1 MNMNGESTWY
11 SILKILGKDSISEVE
26 ITAPD
31 GIWIVQRG
39 KRFRV
44 KLPGWDD
51 SQGKGEKNFLA
62 DFEQV
67 VMPSMHASG
76 FGRPS
81 EEHCIYEGALIYA
94 QNNAN
99 NERETIHARLHM
111 MLPPSCEFPQVTI
124 AKRSESLTTLE
135 IMKKMGTMDDEML
148 DFIKRAVKSK
158 QTIVFSAGSGGGKTT
173 MLRAC
178 CNYLASDER
187 VIVCEDSP
195 ELTLPIGNVSY
206 LQSQPWRPGI
216 DINRVITLDY
226 LVAQANRMRPDRII
240 VGETRSKEF
249 HGFLQA
255 ANSGYSGSFTTLH
268 ANSPKECLDRMSMLD
283 SEAEPGRDVQ
293 TINHGIAYAIDFII
307 QLAKDNNTGKHW
319 IDSIE
324 EVSKIVSESNGRIST
339 GTIFKMQNG
348 SFVHSLGQLSDEKR
362 DELQYGRLAR

>member
-1 MNMNGESTWY
+1 MEQYRNISAWHKIM
-11 SILKILGKDSISEVE
+11 KILSYDSVSELEVTGRE
-26 ITAPD
+26 
-31 GIWIVQRG
+31 GIWVVKNG
-39 KRFRV
+39 KRQRV
-44 KLPGWDD
+44 SNLSWGRGGD
-51 SQGKGEKNFLA
+51 SETASEKAFFS

-67 VMPSMHASG
+67 VLPSMHATG
-76 FGRPS
+76 FDRPS
-81 EEHCIYEGALIYA
+81 KEHGIYEGALIYVVR
-94 QNNAN
+94 NADGK
-99 NERETIHARLHM
+99 RETIHARLHM

-124 AKRSESLTTLE
+124 AKRSESLTTLDV
-135 IMKKMGTMDDEML
+135 MVQAGTLDNTML
-148 DFIKRAVKSK
+148 NFIKKAVEHK

-178 CNYLASDER
+178 CNYLAPDER

-216 DINRVITLDY
+216 DMNDVISLEY

-283 SEAEPGRDVQ
+283 SEAEPGRDTT
-293 TINHGIAYAIDFII
+293 TINKGIAYAIDFII
-307 QLAKDNNTGKHW
+307 QLAKDNETGRHW
-319 IDSIE
+319 IQSIE
-324 EVSKIVSESNGRIST
+324 EISKTVSTSNAQIAT
-339 GTIFKMQNG
+339 ATIFDYQNG
-348 SFVHSLGQLSDEKR
+348 SFIHKIGQLSDEKR
-362 DELQYGRLAR
+362 SLLGI